1 MKNKLLSLL
10 LAASVT
16 ASVTVYSAAVDSFS
30 INPETNSLTVSGSFD
45 NIKKYDTVSFA
56 LLKGNVNSATETKE
70 SILSEFVTFANLL
83 AGENGSYSI
92 EINMDGMDTG
102 DYTVRLRAG
111 GINYE
116 EKIYYSNPFDKA
128 NTVSDILS
136 KTTPEELANYLD
148 IKNPESSPLKK
159 LEAEREFISYADPIE
174 TAGLLQEL
182 ILNETET
189 ITPEKMK
196 ELIKNAAI
204 ISRVNNGSL
213 NPYDEKEALMLEPE
227 FVSEYENSFDD
238 EEKKNFTEYTKGK
251 GFRSF
256 LEIKED
262 FGGSVI
268 SALADMA
275 STNGEFQY
283 ILNTYYEKIVF
294 NKASYDSLS
303 TANLLKL
310 YEYLASCEIKNI
322 LSLKELIDL
331 KTAELSAIAPQPPA
345 VGGGGGGGGGGGA
358 SSGKG
363 SESLFVEESNPPEI
377 TPEKTESHSFSDMQ
391 NYEWATEAVETL
403 FEAGIIS
410 GISEKEFAPEKNL
423 KREELVKILV
433 GVYEKIKGET
443 AWEYKEIFSDASE
456 IDWYTPYVIKAYELG
471 ITKGISE
478 KLFGAG
484 EFVKRE
490 DVAVLI
496 TRTAEIINKEIVK
509 KEEKEIADWEQI
521 SDYAKEAVKALSVA
535 GVISGNENGE
545 FMPKKSCKRAQAAK
559 MIYMA
564 LISEGN

>member
-1 MKNKLLSLL
+1 MKKKLISLL
-10 LAASVT
+10 ICLLATASVT
-16 ASVTVYSAAVDSFS
+16 AYSETVDSFS
-30 INPETNSLTVSGSFD
+30 INPETNSLIVSGSFD

-56 LLKGNVNSATETKE
+56 LLKGNINSVNETKE
-70 SILSEFVTFANLL
+70 SILSEFVTFISLP
-83 AGENGSYSI
+83 AGEDGNYSI
-92 EINMDGMDTG
+92 DIDMDGMDTG
-102 DYTVRLRAG
+102 DYTVRVRAG

-116 EKIYYSNPFDKA
+116 DVIYYSNPFDKA
-128 NTVSDILS
+128 NTVLDILS
-136 KTTPEELANYLD
+136 KTTAEELAAYLD
-148 IKNPESSPLKK
+148 IKNPDSIPLKK
-159 LEAEREFISYADPIE
+159 LEAEREFVSYAEPVE
-174 TAGLLQEL
+174 TAGLLKEL
-182 ILNETET
+182 ILEETEE

-204 ISRVNNGSL
+204 ISRVNNGSF
-213 NPYDEKEALMLEPE
+213 NPYEMKEILMLEPE

-283 ILNTYYEKIVF
+283 ILNTYYEKIGF

-310 YEYLASCEIKNI
+310 YEYIASCEIKNI
-322 LSLKELIDL
+322 ASLKEIIDL
-331 KTAELSAIAPQPPA
+331 KTSELSIVVPQPPA
-345 VGGGGGGGGGGGA
+345 GGGGGGGGGA

-391 NYEWATEAVETL
+391 NYEWAEESVEAL

-410 GISEKEFAPEKNL
+410 GVSKMKFAPGESL

-433 GVYEKIKGET
+433 GVYEKIKGGING
-443 AWEYKEIFSDASE
+443 EYKEIFSDVSE
-456 IDWYTPYVIKAYELG
+456 NDWYAVYVIKAYELG

-478 KLFGAG
+478 NRFGAG

-496 TRTAEIINKEIVK
+496 TRTAEILNKETEK

-521 SDYAKEAVKALSVA
+521 SDYAKEAVKALSEA
-535 GVISGNENGE
+535 GVISGNEKGE
-545 FMPKKSCKRAQAAK
+545 FMPKESCKRAQAAK